1 MPAKVSVHDLRKSYG
16 GVEAV
21 RGVSFDIQDG
31 EIFGMLG
38 PNGAGKTSTLECLI
52 GLRDPDYGTIQVC
65 GIDAR
70 KEPAEVKQRIGAA
83 LQTTSLQD
91 KITAR
96 EALNLFGS
104 FYRNHVPSATLL
116 KRFSLEEKAD
126 ARFDT
131 LSGGQRQRLA
141 LALAFVNNPELVFLD
156 EPTTGLDPQ
165 SRRELHGEI
174 AQMKRDGHT
183 VLLTTHYIEEAE
195 QLCDRIA
202 IVDHGRIIKI
212 GAPRDLIAESKLT
225 QSVSFEG
232 SKPVAPDRLAQLP
245 GITDLVV
252 DGVNARFRA
261 RDISRAL
268 PELIRLLQAQQVELV
283 GLRVEKV
290 TLEDVFIELT
300 GSKLR
305 E

>member
-1 MPAKVSVHDLRKSYG
+1 MPAKVSIRDLRKSYG

-21 RGVSFDIQDG
+21 RGVTFEIQDG

-38 PNGAGKTSTLECLI
+38 PNGAGKTSTLECVI
-52 GLRDPDYGTIQVC
+52 GLREPDGGEIDVC

-70 KEPAEVKQRIGAA
+70 KHPQEVKQRIGAA

-96 EALNLFGS
+96 EALQLFGS
-104 FYRNHVPSATLL
+104 FYRHRVPAADLL

-126 ARFDT
+126 APFDT
-131 LSGGQRQRLA
+131 LSGGQKQRLA
-141 LALAFVNNPELVFLD
+141 LALAFVNNPELVFRD

-174 AQMKRDGHT
+174 AQMKREGHT

-202 IVDHGRIIKI
+202 IVDHGRIITT
-212 GAPRDLIAESKLT
+212 GAPKDLIAASKLT
-225 QSVSFEG
+225 QLVSFETAR
-232 SKPVAPDRLAQLP
+232 PVDAAVLARIP
-245 GITDLVV
+245 GASEPAV
-252 DGVNARFRA
+252 DGVHGRFRT

-268 PELIRLLQAQQVELV
+268 PELIKGLEAQQVPLV
-283 GLRVEKV
+283 GLNVGKI

>member
-1 MPAKVSVHDLRKSYG
+1 MPAKVSIRDLRKSYG
-16 GVEAV
+16 AMEAV
-21 RGVSFDIQDG
+21 RGVTFEIQDG

-38 PNGAGKTSTLECLI
+38 PNGAGKTSTLECVI
-52 GLRDPDYGTIQVC
+52 GLREPDAGTIEVC

-70 KEPAEVKQRIGAA
+70 KNPLEVKQRIGAA

-91 KITAR
+91 KITGR
-96 EALNLFGS
+96 EALELFGS
-104 FYRNHVPSATLL
+104 FYRHRVPAAELL

-126 ARFDT
+126 VPFDT
-131 LSGGQRQRLA
+131 LSGGQKQRLA

-174 AQMKRDGHT
+174 AQMKSEGHT

-202 IVDHGRIIKI
+202 IVDHGRIITT
-212 GAPRDLIAESKLT
+212 GAPKDLIAASKLT
-225 QSVSFEG
+225 QPVSFET
-232 SKPVAPDRLAQLP
+232 SAPLDPAALQRIP
-245 GITDLVV
+245 GISELAVE
-252 DGVNARFRA
+252 GVNGRFRT

-268 PELIRLLQAQQVELV
+268 PELIKLLEAQSVQLV
-283 GLRVEKV
+283 GLIVGKI

>member
-1 MPAKVSVHDLRKSYG
+1 MPAKVSIRDLRKSYG

-21 RGVSFDIQDG
+21 RGVSFEIQDG

-38 PNGAGKTSTLECLI
+38 PNGAGKTSTLECVI
-52 GLRDPDYGTIQVC
+52 GLREPDDGAIEVC

-70 KEPAEVKQRIGAA
+70 KNPTEVKQRIGAA

-91 KITAR
+91 KITGR
-96 EALNLFGS
+96 EALELFGS
-104 FYRNHVPSATLL
+104 FYRNRVPAADLL

-126 ARFDT
+126 APFDT
-131 LSGGQRQRLA
+131 LSGGQKQRLA

-165 SRRELHGEI
+165 SRRELHSEI
-174 AQMKRDGHT
+174 ARMKSDGHT

-202 IVDHGRIIKI
+202 IVDHGRIITT
-212 GAPRDLIAESKLT
+212 GAPKALIAASKLT
-225 QSVSFEG
+225 QLVSFETDR
-232 SKPVAPDRLAQLP
+232 PVAAAALQKIP
-245 GITDLVV
+245 GTSEPSV
-252 DGVNARFRA
+252 DGVHGRFRT

-268 PELIRLLQAQQVELV
+268 PELIKLLEAQSVQLV
-283 GLRVEKV
+283 GLVVGKI